1 MDQFTGYLRRA
12 WRRERQEQ
20 RLQVLI
26 AASAFSDEL
35 RQSLLKTLSTP
46 D

>member
-1 MDQFTGYLRRA
+1 MAQFTGYLRRA